1 MKRILLAIGLVAAV
15 AVSIALAA
23 RNNAAGATS
32 YRMVSVTRGDIE
44 SRVEAT
50 GLLSAVSTVQVG
62 TQVSGKITELH
73 ADFND
78 RVKRGQLIARI
89 DATLLEQAVRQ
100 AKSDLARAEADVK
113 QKKFF
118 LDQAEALYKSRA
130 MTETEYTSAQYNSA
144 VAASALVSAQASLER
159 AEQNLAYTNIYAPID
174 GVVIE
179 RNVEI
184 GQTVAASMSTP
195 QIFLIA
201 EDLSNMQILASV
213 DESDIGV
220 IKEGQDVSFTVQAF
234 PNRTFHGTVNQVRM
248 QSTTAENVVNYTVVV
263 KVRNPDGA
271 LLPGMTATVSFQVAK
286 AENVLRVPN
295 AALRFQPT
303 DEMLAAYR
311 AAHPSEPTDAPM
323 ADSPRGGQ
331 PVVNGAPRAPGAQGG
346 NGAQRGNGATGGND
360 SASLARR
367 RAADVGQVWYTDA
380 SGVLQM
386 VRVRTG
392 LSNGQLTEVTGAG
405 LKEGLELIAGVTSAA
420 AAEGPANPFQQNDRR
435 RGPGGRF

>member
-1 MKRILLAIGLVAAV
+1 MKRILLALGLVAAV
-15 AVSIALAA
+15 AVSIAVAA

-44 SRVEAT
+44 SRVDAT

-78 RVKRGQLIARI
+78 RVKKGQLIARI

-100 AKSDLARAEADVK
+100 SKSDLARAQADVK
-113 QKKFF
+113 QKQFF

-220 IKEGQDVSFTVQAF
+220 IKDGQDVSFTVQAF
-234 PNRTFHGTVNQVRM
+234 PNRTFHGAVNQVRM

-311 AAHPSEPTDAPM
+311 AAHPAEPTDAPVAAPS
-323 ADSPRGGQ
+323 ADSPRSGQ
-331 PVVNGAPRAPGAQGG
+331 PVARGEGAPRAQAANGQPGG
-346 NGAQRGNGATGGND
+346 NGAGI
-360 SASLARR
+360 ARR
-367 RAADVGQVWYTDA
+367 RAADMGQVWYTDA
-380 SGVLQM
+380 TGTLQT
-386 VRVRTG
+386 VRVKTG

-405 LKEGLELIAGVTSAA
+405 LKEGLELIAGVTSASA
-420 AAEGPANPFQQNDRR
+420 ATDGPANPFQQQGNDRR
-435 RGPGGRF
+435 PGGGRF